1 MERIPHVVAPAW
13 TLQGDIKTQP
23 GMANVLTAE
32 ANRRETLVFNLH
44 LNVSHPSKLTLNG
57 KTENRDVNS
66 SAQAFKLLFV
76 FCFLSPACFMTR
88 GHSYRPAS
96 CSLFSIFLKKQNQCK
111 SDSRKNPLNIK
122 SHILTGFLS
131 LLKQNVSCF

>member
-1 MERIPHVVAPAW
+1 MERIPHVVAPAR

-44 LNVSHPSKLTLNG
+44 LNVSHQSKLTLNG

-66 SAQAFKLLFV
+66 SAQAFKLLLVFV
-76 FCFLSPACFMTR
+76 FSPL
-88 GHSYRPAS
+88 P
-96 CSLFSIFLKKQNQCK
+96 
-111 SDSRKNPLNIK
+111 
-122 SHILTGFLS
+122 
-131 LLKQNVSCF
+131 VS

>member
-44 LNVSHPSKLTLNG
+44 LNVSHQSKLTLNG

-88 GHSYRPAS
+88 GHSYPRLVYCFQKIKKSKTNVNLIPEKN
-96 CSLFSIFLKKQNQCK
+96 LRYQITHFSVSPQAKHFVFLKAQ
-111 SDSRKNPLNIK
+111 
-122 SHILTGFLS
+122 
-131 LLKQNVSCF
+131 